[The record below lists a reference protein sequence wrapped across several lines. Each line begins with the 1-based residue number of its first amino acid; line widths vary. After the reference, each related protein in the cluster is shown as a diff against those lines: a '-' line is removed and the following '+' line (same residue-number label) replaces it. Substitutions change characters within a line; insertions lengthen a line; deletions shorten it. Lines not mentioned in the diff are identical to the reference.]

1 VAESLARLFQIYKD
15 QRVDAETFQ
24 EFCLR
29 HSNEELTG
37 YLRAPAARTV
47 VESMSNSNS
56 AQTAIRR

>member
-1 VAESLARLFQIYKD
+1 LFQIYKD

-37 YLRAPAARTV
+37 YLLSLDVGQSVKNSTDSLIAA
-47 VESMSNSNS
+47 S
-56 AQTAIRR
+56 AGDRC